1 MQQRGAFAIEPAL
14 EARQHLEEHLHVR
27 GPGYRVGDDLVVVKV
42 HHGRKVELRAAHL
55 EFGDIGHQL
64 GHRALRLE
72 VAGQQVRGRLA
83 DLAHVESVLP
93 ASAGPAQQP
102 LLAHDLEH
110 RLVGDTD
117 AGRFAQRSGN
127 ASVSIPELRFLAYL
141 HYDRPLGRLPVGGRV
156 RLVVVVGG
164 TRHPHE
170 LQERGEWVF
179 PPQRLH
185 YLVLPPVAERS
196 VAEAAIRFKISTSIS
211 RRAHRCS
218 RVSSLAG
225 SFLLRPDGWTTRC
238 LCQAGNE
245 QSGTRNLSSLA
256 DGLVKRSPSRA
267 SAPHP
272 CGGSIPRT
280 R

>member
-1 MQQRGAFAIEPAL
+1 MQ
-14 EARQHLEEHLHVR
+14 
-27 GPGYRVGDDLVVVKV
+27 
-42 HHGRKVELRAAHL
+42 RAAL
-55 EFGDIGHQL
+55 LTFCLPQTM
-64 GHRALRLE
+64 
-72 VAGQQVRGRLA
+72 
-83 DLAHVESVLP
+83 VLP
-93 ASAGPAQQP
+93 APAGPAQQP

-117 AGRFAQRSGN
+117 AGRFAQRDGN

-225 SFLLRPDGWTTRC
+225 SFLLRPDGWTTR
-238 LCQAGNE
+238 A
-245 QSGTRNLSSLA
+245 SSP
-256 DGLVKRSPSRA
+256 PSRYRFTQSRICA
-267 SAPHP
+267 LLRTP
-272 CGGSIPRT
+272 CSRA
-280 R
+280 RAL